1 MRAAATLLA
10 LVLAAGTAAADVP
23 RPRSL
28 DALLVVVQNAVLA
41 TGAATEVRID
51 PQSDT
56 LLLTWKG
63 TRLVADPHN
72 LFMEMQRA
80 LTDAERQDLLDT
92 YLASFD
98 DLLALES
105 GVLEPE
111 RLMPII
117 RPGSFAAHRP
127 KDRAVVAEP
136 WFAGLSIYL
145 VEDGASSTAYV
156 TPARL
161 AGAGLDAAQAHQIA
175 LRNLAAR
182 KPGLEPLGPK
192 RWGLVLDGTYESS
205 LLLVSELWRRMAET
219 HGPLIMVVP
228 TREQVVLDASG
239 DPSAIDD
246 LAAFARETAQA
257 NPYPVSPFVFA
268 WRAGRWEVLRGQ

>member
-1 MRAAATLLA
+1 MRAATALLA
-10 LVLAAGTAAADVP
+10 LALAAGAAAADVP

-51 PQSDT
+51 QNSDT

-80 LTDAERQDLLDT
+80 LTDAERQELLDT
-92 YLASFD
+92 YLAAFD
-98 DLLALES
+98 DLLVLES
-105 GVLEPE
+105 GVLDPA
-111 RLMPII
+111 RLLPII
-117 RPGSFAAHRP
+117 RSGSFADHLP
-127 KDRAVVAEP
+127 EDRAVLAEP

-145 VEDGASSTAYV
+145 VEDGASSSAYV

-161 AGAGLDAAQAHQIA
+161 ADAGLDAAQARQVA

-192 RWGLVLDGTYESS
+192 RWGLVLDGIHESS

-219 HGPLIMVVP
+219 HGPLVMVVP
-228 TREQVVLDASG
+228 TRDRVVIDASA
-239 DPSAIDD
+239 DPAAIDD

-257 NPYPVSPFVFA
+257 HPYPVSTFVFA
-268 WRAGRWEVLRGQ
+268 WRAGRWEVVRTQ